1 MKRLKPT
8 SILTAS
14 TLLMLLT
21 IAALL
26 SGCGSG
32 GQKTTSP
39 EAVRIITEASQ
50 KKDYIRVVLLA
61 DSLENAHVMSEGESY
76 YWQGHAYY
84 RLLQRRA
91 AEFYW
96 KESMKATENLTDT
109 ASLGT
114 YAKSASYLTSLYIRY
129 LDFPNALK
137 VVKPALEHLDSRK
150 YTASSDY
157 TNLLIFEGCCQAH
170 FNAQD
175 SVVNPIF
182 ERAYNLHISNIKKNP
197 TKEAYRSAVA
207 GIINIA
213 YGWLSEKRYEQGLMW
228 TERLGNLIEEYK
240 QLFDNDESY
249 IEKQWARYKI
259 FSAIGLEGIG
269 KLDQAAE
276 AFVEYQKTRFAYTI
290 EGQLDASN
298 YLAMSGRWKEAADQ
312 LLNLD
317 EFFDHEQ
324 TGTSLEDIQRYLLK
338 KYHVNTMAGLKDSAF
353 AVANQICE
361 RLDSAI
367 IRSQW
372 LDSEEQETIHQ
383 KEEQIQQQQENL
395 LKTRVMVLVVTVIA
409 LIVFF
414 VIFTIIRQ
422 RAAKRLAKVEAVKER
437 MEGELS
443 IARDIQMSMVPSS
456 FPKIDGLDMYASMT
470 PAKEVGGDLY
480 SFLQKGDL
488 LYFCI
493 GDVSGKGV
501 PASLFMA
508 QATRLFHTLASQV
521 MSPAEIAINMN
532 TELAENNEQL
542 MFVTMFICRLNLKL
556 NVLEYCN
563 AGHNPPVIGN
573 ADGQFSFL
581 EMKPNS
587 PIGLWPGLD
596 YVGESI
602 DDFSNRL
609 LLLYTD
615 GLNEAENT
623 VQEQFG
629 DEQIVKLL
637 SAMSSNKAQDIIEKL
652 KSEVERFR
660 NGAEPNDDLTMM
672 CVRYSSIQPV

>member
-96 KESMKATENLTDT
+96 KESMKATENQTDT

-114 YAKSASYLTSLYIRY
+114 YAKSASYLTSLYIRF

-150 YTASSDY
+150 FTASSDY

-207 GIINIA
+207 GIIN
-213 YGWLSEKRYEQGLMW
+213 
-228 TERLGNLIEEYK
+228 T
-240 QLFDNDESY
+240 
-249 IEKQWARYKI
+249 
-259 FSAIGLEGIG
+259 
-269 KLDQAAE
+269 
-276 AFVEYQKTRFAYTI
+276 
-290 EGQLDASN
+290 
-298 YLAMSGRWKEAADQ
+298 
-312 LLNLD
+312 
-317 EFFDHEQ
+317 
-324 TGTSLEDIQRYLLK
+324 
-338 KYHVNTMAGLKDSAF
+338 
-353 AVANQICE
+353 
-361 RLDSAI
+361 
-367 IRSQW
+367 
-372 LDSEEQETIHQ
+372 
-383 KEEQIQQQQENL
+383 
-395 LKTRVMVLVVTVIA
+395 
-409 LIVFF
+409 
-414 VIFTIIRQ
+414 
-422 RAAKRLAKVEAVKER
+422 
-437 MEGELS
+437 
-443 IARDIQMSMVPSS
+443 
-456 FPKIDGLDMYASMT
+456 
-470 PAKEVGGDLY
+470 
-480 SFLQKGDL
+480 
-488 LYFCI
+488 
-493 GDVSGKGV
+493 
-501 PASLFMA
+501 
-508 QATRLFHTLASQV
+508 
-521 MSPAEIAINMN
+521 
-532 TELAENNEQL
+532 
-542 MFVTMFICRLNLKL
+542 
-556 NVLEYCN
+556 
-563 AGHNPPVIGN
+563 
-573 ADGQFSFL
+573 
-581 EMKPNS
+581 
-587 PIGLWPGLD
+587 
-596 YVGESI
+596 
-602 DDFSNRL
+602 
-609 LLLYTD
+609 
-615 GLNEAENT
+615 
-623 VQEQFG
+623 
-629 DEQIVKLL
+629 
-637 SAMSSNKAQDIIEKL
+637 MSSSKAQDIIEKL

>member
-1 MKRLKPT
+1 M
-8 SILTAS
+8 
-14 TLLMLLT
+14 
-21 IAALL
+21 
-26 SGCGSG
+26 
-32 GQKTTSP
+32 
-39 EAVRIITEASQ
+39 
-50 KKDYIRVVLLA
+50 
-61 DSLENAHVMSEGESY
+61 
-76 YWQGHAYY
+76 
-84 RLLQRRA
+84 
-91 AEFYW
+91 
-96 KESMKATENLTDT
+96 
-109 ASLGT
+109 
-114 YAKSASYLTSLYIRY
+114 
-129 LDFPNALK
+129 
-137 VVKPALEHLDSRK
+137 
-150 YTASSDY
+150 
-157 TNLLIFEGCCQAH
+157 
-170 FNAQD
+170 
-175 SVVNPIF
+175 
-182 ERAYNLHISNIKKNP
+182 
-197 TKEAYRSAVA
+197 A

-414 VIFTIIRQ
+414 VIFTIIRH

-456 FPKIDGLDMYASMT
+456 FPKIDGLDMFASMT

-532 TELAENNEQL
+532 TELAESNDQL

-556 NVLEYCN
+556 NLLEYCN

-615 GLNEAENT
+615 GLN
-623 VQEQFG
+623 
-629 DEQIVKLL
+629 
-637 SAMSSNKAQDIIEKL
+637 
-652 KSEVERFR
+652 
-660 NGAEPNDDLTMM
+660 
-672 CVRYSSIQPV
+672 

>member
-96 KESMKATENLTDT
+96 KESMKATENQTDT

-137 VVKPALEHLDSRK
+137 VVK
-150 YTASSDY
+150 
-157 TNLLIFEGCCQAH
+157 
-170 FNAQD
+170 
-175 SVVNPIF
+175 
-182 ERAYNLHISNIKKNP
+182 
-197 TKEAYRSAVA
+197 
-207 GIINIA
+207 
-213 YGWLSEKRYEQGLMW
+213 
-228 TERLGNLIEEYK
+228 
-240 QLFDNDESY
+240 
-249 IEKQWARYKI
+249 
-259 FSAIGLEGIG
+259 
-269 KLDQAAE
+269 
-276 AFVEYQKTRFAYTI
+276 
-290 EGQLDASN
+290 
-298 YLAMSGRWKEAADQ
+298 
-312 LLNLD
+312 
-317 EFFDHEQ
+317 
-324 TGTSLEDIQRYLLK
+324 
-338 KYHVNTMAGLKDSAF
+338 
-353 AVANQICE
+353 
-361 RLDSAI
+361 
-367 IRSQW
+367 
-372 LDSEEQETIHQ
+372 
-383 KEEQIQQQQENL
+383 
-395 LKTRVMVLVVTVIA
+395 
-409 LIVFF
+409 
-414 VIFTIIRQ
+414 
-422 RAAKRLAKVEAVKER
+422 
-437 MEGELS
+437 
-443 IARDIQMSMVPSS
+443 
-456 FPKIDGLDMYASMT
+456 
-470 PAKEVGGDLY
+470 
-480 SFLQKGDL
+480 
-488 LYFCI
+488 
-493 GDVSGKGV
+493 
-501 PASLFMA
+501 
-508 QATRLFHTLASQV
+508 
-521 MSPAEIAINMN
+521 
-532 TELAENNEQL
+532 
-542 MFVTMFICRLNLKL
+542 
-556 NVLEYCN
+556 
-563 AGHNPPVIGN
+563 
-573 ADGQFSFL
+573 
-581 EMKPNS
+581 
-587 PIGLWPGLD
+587 PGLD

-637 SAMSSNKAQDIIEKL
+637 SAMSSSKAQDIIENL

>member
-1 MKRLKPT
+1 
-8 SILTAS
+8 
-14 TLLMLLT
+14 
-21 IAALL
+21 
-26 SGCGSG
+26 
-32 GQKTTSP
+32 
-39 EAVRIITEASQ
+39 
-50 KKDYIRVVLLA
+50 
-61 DSLENAHVMSEGESY
+61 
-76 YWQGHAYY
+76 
-84 RLLQRRA
+84 
-91 AEFYW
+91 
-96 KESMKATENLTDT
+96 
-109 ASLGT
+109 
-114 YAKSASYLTSLYIRY
+114 
-129 LDFPNALK
+129 
-137 VVKPALEHLDSRK
+137 
-150 YTASSDY
+150 
-157 TNLLIFEGCCQAH
+157 
-170 FNAQD
+170 
-175 SVVNPIF
+175 
-182 ERAYNLHISNIKKNP
+182 
-197 TKEAYRSAVA
+197 
-207 GIINIA
+207 
-213 YGWLSEKRYEQGLMW
+213 MW

-259 FSAIGLEGIG
+259 FSAIGMEGIG

-276 AFVEYQKTRFAYTI
+276 AFVEYQKTHFAYTI

-422 RAAKRLAKVEAVKER
+422 RAAKRLAKVQAVKER

-456 FPKIDGLDMYASMT
+456 FPKIDGLDMFASMT

-480 SFLQKGDL
+480 SFLQTGDL

>member
-259 FSAIGLEGIG
+259 FSAIGMEGIG

-298 YLAMSGRWKEAADQ
+298 YLAMSGRWKEA
-312 LLNLD
+312 
-317 EFFDHEQ
+317 
-324 TGTSLEDIQRYLLK
+324 GTLTNSLITSKREPLWKIF
-338 KYHVNTMAGLKDSAF
+338 KDT
-353 AVANQICE
+353 C
-361 RLDSAI
+361 
-367 IRSQW
+367 
-372 LDSEEQETIHQ
+372 
-383 KEEQIQQQQENL
+383 
-395 LKTRVMVLVVTVIA
+395 
-409 LIVFF
+409 
-414 VIFTIIRQ
+414 
-422 RAAKRLAKVEAVKER
+422 
-437 MEGELS
+437 
-443 IARDIQMSMVPSS
+443 
-456 FPKIDGLDMYASMT
+456 
-470 PAKEVGGDLY
+470 
-480 SFLQKGDL
+480 
-488 LYFCI
+488 
-493 GDVSGKGV
+493 
-501 PASLFMA
+501 
-508 QATRLFHTLASQV
+508 
-521 MSPAEIAINMN
+521 
-532 TELAENNEQL
+532 
-542 MFVTMFICRLNLKL
+542 
-556 NVLEYCN
+556 
-563 AGHNPPVIGN
+563 
-573 ADGQFSFL
+573 
-581 EMKPNS
+581 
-587 PIGLWPGLD
+587 
-596 YVGESI
+596 
-602 DDFSNRL
+602 
-609 LLLYTD
+609 
-615 GLNEAENT
+615 
-623 VQEQFG
+623 
-629 DEQIVKLL
+629 
-637 SAMSSNKAQDIIEKL
+637 
-652 KSEVERFR
+652 
-660 NGAEPNDDLTMM
+660 
-672 CVRYSSIQPV
+672 